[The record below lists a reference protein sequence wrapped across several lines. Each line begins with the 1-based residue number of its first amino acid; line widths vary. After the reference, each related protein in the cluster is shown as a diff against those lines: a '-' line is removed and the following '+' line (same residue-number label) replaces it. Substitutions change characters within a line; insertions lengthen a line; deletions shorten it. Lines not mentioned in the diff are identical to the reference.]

1 MSWESGKIIIA
12 IIAMLVLIVAFSM
25 IKKGKWIV
33 AIIKEKWQELFDK

>member
-1 MSWESGKIIIA
+1 MTWEIGKIIIA

-25 IKKGKWIV
+25 LKKGKWIV